1 MRTREIGIR
10 VAIGAQVPD
19 VIQLV
24 FWQGV
29 KIVSVGLALGLV
41 GTLLFG
47 QFLSSFLFGITSYD
61 PVTIV
66 VVTMMLA
73 VAAILACLIPTL
85 RAIRVNPV
93 IALRE

>member
-66 VVTMMLA
+66 VVTMVLA

>member
-10 VAIGAQVPD
+10 VAIGAQVPN